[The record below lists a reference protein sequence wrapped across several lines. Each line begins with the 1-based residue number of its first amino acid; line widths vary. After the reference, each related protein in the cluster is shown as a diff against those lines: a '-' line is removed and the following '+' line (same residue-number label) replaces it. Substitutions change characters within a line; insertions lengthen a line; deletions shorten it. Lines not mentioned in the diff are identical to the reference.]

1 VNAGSNR
8 LVSLD
13 AFRGITIAG
22 MILVNNP
29 GNWNAVF
36 QPLVHAEWNGCTF
49 ADLVFPSFLVILG
62 IAMPFAL
69 SRRTR
74 AASLRRIVR
83 RASAL
88 LALGLLLNAAVAWP
102 VLSAIRIPGVL
113 QRIALVDLLAALIV
127 LRTGPRGRVIAAAAL
142 LLGHWLV
149 LTQLPLGAS
158 AYDLTRDGNL
168 AAVIDRSIFGR
179 HILTPY
185 GDPEGLL
192 GTVPATATALIG
204 TLVGDWL
211 RARPR
216 TPSFGL
222 AVCGAA
228 LVGAG
233 WAWSYV
239 LPMNKSLWT
248 GSYALFAA
256 GVAVLGLALFRAV
269 LDGRDAP
276 PQWVR
281 PLLWLGMNPLVVYF
295 GSELLRAGLDRPI
308 AAAESTTT
316 GASWL
321 FWNVVRPAV
330 PSMLDE
336 RFVAFAY
343 GALVVAGWTAVAGAL
358 DRGGVQLHA

>member
-1 VNAGSNR
+1 
-8 LVSLD
+8 
-13 AFRGITIAG
+13 
-22 MILVNNP
+22 
-29 GNWNAVF
+29 
-36 QPLVHAEWNGCTF
+36 
-49 ADLVFPSFLVILG
+49 
-62 IAMPFAL
+62 
-69 SRRTR
+69 
-74 AASLRRIVR
+74 
-83 RASAL
+83 
-88 LALGLLLNAAVAWP
+88 
-102 VLSAIRIPGVL
+102 
-113 QRIALVDLLAALIV
+113 
-127 LRTGPRGRVIAAAAL
+127 VIAAAAL